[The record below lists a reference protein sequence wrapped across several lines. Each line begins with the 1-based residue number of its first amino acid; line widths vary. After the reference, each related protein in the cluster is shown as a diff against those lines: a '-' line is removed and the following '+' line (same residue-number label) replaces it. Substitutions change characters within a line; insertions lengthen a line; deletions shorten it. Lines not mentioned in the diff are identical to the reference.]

1 MAPRAGVGEL
11 TSRQKRL
18 TSPASFDG
26 NGPFHL
32 VLDVP
37 ITKHDEKAR
46 AFMDAEVRALLLGGA
61 EPKLMDLM
69 LIGALAGAPSM
80 PSWT

>member
-1 MAPRAGVGEL
+1 
-11 TSRQKRL
+11 
-18 TSPASFDG
+18 
-26 NGPFHL
+26 
-32 VLDVP
+32 
-37 ITKHDEKAR
+37 
-46 AFMDAEVRALLLGGA
+46 MDAEVRALLLGGA